1 MTFPLRYNTGNQVV
15 CFGQAL
21 DSTDGNTEETA
32 LTIANTDIKLWKKGA
47 TSLASKNSGG
57 ATHMSSGVYYAT
69 FDATDS
75 NTLGPMMGYLHVSGS
90 LVLRQEF
97 IVLPQNVYD
106 ALYAG
111 TDLLQVDTTQVGG
124 TAATPTSDLATAT
137 ALTAVGNN
145 VTSMVT
151 NGVKL
156 SSTQSL
162 YAPAKPGAAM
172 ALVSEY
178 DAAKVAASATLVDQV
193 KTVTDILNGMISSGA
208 WLSSVYAN
216 MPTVVGPGSRPVAI
230 GPIYKAGTTTPISG
244 VEATIYAESSLA
256 SLPIDRKWSDLL
268 GYAHTYLSPG
278 TYYVTLV
285 RSDEI
290 FSGNP
295 YTIVVP
301 EA

>member
-1 MTFPLRYNTGNQVV
+1 MDFPIRQSTSTVIPLG
-15 CFGQAL
+15 FFL
-21 DSTDGNTEETA
+21 SKTDGDTEQTS
-32 LTIANTDIKLWKKGA
+32 LTLANTDLWVWKAGA
-47 TSLASKNSGG
+47 TSLVSKNSGG
-57 ATHMSSGVYYAT
+57 ATHMQNGVFYAT
-69 FDATDS
+69 LDTTDT
-75 NTLGPMMGYLHVSGS
+75 NTVGPFAIYIHKSGA
-90 LVLRQEF
+90 LVCVFRGVVLR
-97 IVLPQNVYD
+97 PSVYD
-106 ALYAG
+106 ALYGSSAAYLPV
-111 TDLLQVDTTQVGG
+111 DLLRVGG
-124 TAATPTSDLATAT
+124 STFTLETGLAKT
-137 ALTAVGNN
+137 GD
-145 VTSMVT
+145 
-151 NGVKL
+151 
-156 SSTQSL
+156 
-162 YAPAKPGAAM
+162 AM
-172 ALVSEY
+172 ELIPEY
-178 DAAKVAASATLVDQV
+178 DAAKVAASATLVGQV

-244 VEATIYAESSLA
+244 VEATVYTEATLT

-268 GYAHTYLSPG
+268 GYAHTYLNPG